1 MDCVPTP
8 PTAGNPKLLTSRS
21 KDRLLGALFG
31 VVVGVFSPWQVRSI
45 CADEIPAVV
54 VLVA

>member
-21 KDRLLGALFG
+21 TDRLLGALFG